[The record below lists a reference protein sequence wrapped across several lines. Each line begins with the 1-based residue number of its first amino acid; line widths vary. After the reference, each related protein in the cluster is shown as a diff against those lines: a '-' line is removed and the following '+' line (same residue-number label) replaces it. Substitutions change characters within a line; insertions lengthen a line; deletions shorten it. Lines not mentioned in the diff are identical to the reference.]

1 MKKVGILGGI
11 SWVSTLDYYKL
22 INQGVNEKMGGL
34 NSAEI
39 VVYSLNFATLQE
51 KTWADAYGLLLH
63 ACTYLKKCEVD
74 AIVLAA
80 NTAHLYAD
88 RLQAEVQIPIISI
101 VRETAKHIL
110 GHNIKTVG
118 LLGTKFTMQLPF
130 YRSELELSGLN
141 VIVPEAQS
149 DIDFIQ
155 DVVRDELGKG
165 EINTASKNKIIGIGN
180 ALFKRGAEALVL
192 GCTELPILIG
202 QQDFSFPVFDTTKI
216 HSDAIVSF
224 IVS

>member
-1 MKKVGILGGI
+1 MKKIGIVGGI

-22 INQGVNEKMGGL
+22 INQGVNENMGGL

-51 KTWADAYGLLLH
+51 KTWLDAYDLLLH

-88 RLQAEVQIPIISI
+88 QLETEVQVPIISI
-101 VRETAKHIL
+101 IRETAKHIL
-110 GHNIKTVG
+110 EQNIKTVG

-130 YRSELELSGLN
+130 YRNQLALSGLN
-141 VIVPEAQS
+141 VIIPEAQH
-149 DIDFIQ
+149 DIDYIQ

-165 EINTASKNKIIGIGN
+165 EINAASKTRIIDIGN
-180 ALFKRGAEALVL
+180 TLFQRGAEALVL

-202 QQDFSFPVFDTTKI
+202 QQDFSFPVFDTAKI